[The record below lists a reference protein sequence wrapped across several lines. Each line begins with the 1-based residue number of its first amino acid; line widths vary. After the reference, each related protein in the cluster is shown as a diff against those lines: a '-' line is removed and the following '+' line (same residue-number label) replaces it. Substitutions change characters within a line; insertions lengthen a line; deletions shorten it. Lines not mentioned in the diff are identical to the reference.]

1 MQRVQGVDAA
11 FLAAETPEWHFH
23 VSALQIVDPSGAED
37 FGFEAFH
44 QLCERRIHRVPQFRW
59 KLFEAPLRVGWSYFA
74 DDPDFDLVNHLRHV
88 VLPAPG
94 DRVTLAT
101 MVGRLLSNKIDRSR
115 PLWEMWFIEGLENE
129 RAAVFTKVH
138 HSIIDGASGAEIAT
152 LLFDLSPD
160 AEPDPE
166 PPPYEPEP
174 QPSWAGI
181 VARNALGTMAT
192 PVRLAQYGRQLI
204 EQGVAAVPAAFGG
217 SRPAM
222 PFQAPETPFNGQL
235 TPHRGFASAVLALET
250 VKRIKS
256 TADVKVN
263 DVVLAVC
270 AGALRS
276 YLQDRGELPER
287 SLVAQI
293 PVSSRT
299 DASKHLVGTQVG
311 SMFESLST
319 DVVDPADRLLAIRD
333 GSVAAKKLYA
343 AMSAH
348 RSLGISDAVPPSMFS
363 AAARAWSLAHLDART
378 PPIYNV
384 IVSNVAGPPI
394 DFYVCG
400 ARIEHMYPLG
410 PLLYGGGLNITFF
423 SNGPT
428 IDVGLMTCPELLPDP
443 WALADRFEPAL
454 DELLQAVTGAT
465 P

>member
-11 FLAAETPEWHFH
+11 FLAAETSEWHFH
-23 VSALQIVDPSGAED
+23 VSALQIVDPAGIDD
-37 FGFEAFH
+37 FGFEAFR

-59 KLFEAPLRVGWSYFA
+59 KLFEAPLRLGWSWFA

-101 MVGRLLSNKIDRSR
+101 MVGRLISNKIDRSR
-115 PLWEMWFIEGLENE
+115 PLWEMWFIEGLEHG
-129 RAAVFTKVH
+129 RAAVLTKIH
-138 HSIIDGASGAEIAT
+138 HSIIDGASGAEVAT

-160 AEPDPE
+160 PDPDPE

-174 QPSWAGI
+174 QPSWVDI
-181 VARNALGTMAT
+181 VARNSLGVMAT
-192 PVRLAQYGRQLI
+192 PLRLARYGRQLI
-204 EQGVAAVPAAFGG
+204 EQGAEVVPVALGG
-217 SRPAM
+217 TRPAM
-222 PFQAPETPFNGQL
+222 PFQAPDTPFNGQL
-235 TPHRGFASAVLALET
+235 TPHRGFASAVLALDT
-250 VKRIKS
+250 VKWIKS
-256 TADVKVN
+256 VADVKVN
-263 DVVLAVC
+263 DVVLAVS

-276 YLQDRGELPER
+276 YLEDRGELPDKP
-287 SLVAQI
+287 LIAQI

-299 DASKHLVGTQVG
+299 DASKHVVGTQVG

-319 DVVDPADRLLAIRD
+319 DVVDPLERLLAIREN
-333 GSVAAKKLYA
+333 SIAAKQLYA
-343 AMSAH
+343 AMSSH

-394 DFYVCG
+394 DFYMCG
-400 ARIEHMYPLG
+400 AKIEHMYPLG

-423 SNGPT
+423 SNGAT

-443 WALADRFEPAL
+443 WALADRFAPAL
-454 DELLQAVTGAT
+454 DDLLEAVAS
-465 P
+465 